1 MTTSGDAVSPFY
13 TDEQRIALDV
23 RGTSVALS
31 AGAGCGKTSVLTERF
46 LLALDGADSL
56 PLRSLVAVTFT
67 EKAAS
72 ELRKRIRSESR
83 KRLSSAPEADVA
95 QWRAVLRGLE
105 SAPVSTFHEYCAGLL
120 RRRATEIG
128 IDPDFRI
135 LDPTLAGPVLDEA
148 LNRCLRRWLAD
159 QDRDF
164 FELAIEF
171 EISRVRDALAA
182 LISRRDVSDLERWAE
197 MDDLEVMT
205 AWRSAWESKGLPIL
219 LTKLN
224 RTVDSGIA
232 WFEQTEYEHVKLKSF
247 RSALL
252 ADLSSIKDRHDRE
265 SLEGVRAR
273 ALLPRGLR
281 APNWPSSEIQEGTKA
296 AAESIREAIDRFLKD
311 SVPDD
316 EISLSCVAFGRKL
329 ARLAVDARR
338 AYDNAKRDRGGLDF
352 DDLLIKAHELLS
364 VSAPSIREERGRAVG
379 FVLVDEF
386 QDTDPIQSEI
396 LRLLCGDS
404 FLNGRLFVVGDFK
417 QSIYR
422 FRGARP
428 EIFKQYRN
436 EFPEAGRLE
445 LTENFRSVQGV
456 IHFVNALF
464 ADCFLPERPKLV
476 PGPDSGQ
483 AHDAPAVE
491 FVWAEEP
498 EPLKPGQKPS
508 TKSSVEVQRTTEARW
523 LARLIASRLA
533 NHWRIVDR
541 ATKEA
546 RDAHAGD
553 VAILFRAMTDL
564 YFYEQALEAEGLD
577 FHVVGGS
584 AFYAQQ
590 EIQDLVNVLSV
601 VENPLDPVALAG
613 ALRSPFFGVSDE
625 GLFWLT
631 NGGKTTIAEGL
642 AGGCG
647 GGSEELSERD
657 RSLAIRANRLLERWR
672 GLKDNVT
679 IAALVNCVLDE
690 SGYEAALL
698 AERLGDRKRAN
709 ARKFVQLA
717 RRFDTAG
724 DFTLG
729 HFVARLRIDLEKPP
743 KEGQAATTD
752 EVGKSVRLMSIHQ
765 AKGLEFPIVI
775 IPDLNRK
782 PGGSRDFVAFD
793 PELGVL
799 VRPTGQSEVSGEGTE
814 GSGKSLGWMT
824 FETVEA
830 AHEDAEAIRL
840 FYVATTRA
848 RDFLILS
855 AGVGPETKPESP
867 ALRLLDDRFDRKTGV
882 CKAVLPDDWNDP
894 VVNVILQPP
903 PSSNAKASRPRRNL
917 AEVAESILS
926 AKLDRPKLIE
936 SFRDVPKCFDLD
948 HARKRSPNR
957 GRIERLIR
965 GILADPGGL
974 DPAALDEVSK
984 RVARRC
990 DPLILDFMRLEA
1002 VEQVRA
1008 WIEGSPGRK
1017 LVNFKKL
1024 MRGFDWSFAWPPGSD
1039 RPTVFLGRAEFIAKR
1054 ENGTCEIFNFSLTD
1068 VTAPVERVRLLL
1080 SARAA
1085 EALKYGSVLKGWCV
1099 GPGSESGVVVEEIF
1113 NDHMIAEAINALFSS
1128 NIN

>member
-1 MTTSGDAVSPFY
+1 MTTPDEALSPFH
-13 TDEQRIALDV
+13 TKEQRAALDV

-46 LLALDGADSL
+46 LLALDGADRL

-72 ELRKRIRSESR
+72 ELRKRIRGESR
-83 KRLSSAPEADVA
+83 KRLASAPEPDVA

-105 SAPVSTFHEYCAGLL
+105 AAPVSTFHEYCAGLL
-120 RRRATEIG
+120 RRRAMDVG
-128 IDPDFRI
+128 IDPDFKI
-135 LDPTLAGPVLDEA
+135 LDPALAGPVLDEA

-164 FELAIEF
+164 FELATEF

-182 LISRRDVSDLERWAE
+182 LVSRRDVGDLKRWAE
-197 MDDLEVMT
+197 MDDTEVMA

-219 LTKLN
+219 LAKLHHA
-224 RTVDSGIA
+224 VDSGAA
-232 WFEQTEYEHVKLKSF
+232 WFDNTEYEHVKLKAF

-252 ADLSSIKDRHDRE
+252 VELPSIKVRHDRE
-265 SLEGVRAR
+265 SLEAVRER

-281 APNWPSSEIQEGTKA
+281 APNWPSIEIQEGTKA
-296 AAESIREAIDRFLKD
+296 AAESIRGAIDRFLKY
-311 SVPDD
+311 SLPDE
-316 EISLSCVAFGRKL
+316 EISLSCVGFGRKL
-329 ARLAVDARR
+329 ARLAVDARQ
-338 AYDNAKRDRGGLDF
+338 AYGHAKRDRGGLDF
-352 DDLLIKAHELLS
+352 DDLLIKAHQLLCD
-364 VSAPSIREERGRAVG
+364 SAPSLGVEQTRAAG

-404 FLNGRLFVVGDFK
+404 FLNGGLFVVGDFK

-428 EIFKQYRN
+428 EIFQKYRE
-436 EFPEAGRLE
+436 EFPGAGRLE
-445 LTENFRSVQGV
+445 LSENFRSVQGV
-456 IHFVNALF
+456 IYFVNALF
-464 ADCFLPERPKLV
+464 ADSFLPEHPKLV
-476 PGPDSGQ
+476 PGPDSRP

-508 TKSSVEVQRTTEARW
+508 TKSSVDLQRTTEARW

-533 NHWRIVDR
+533 NQWKIVDR
-541 ATKEA
+541 GTKEV
-546 RDAHAGD
+546 RVAHAGD

-601 VENPLDPVALAG
+601 VEDPLDPVALAG
-613 ALRSPFFGVSDE
+613 ALRSPFFGLSDE
-625 GLFWLT
+625 GLFWLAK
-631 NGGKTTIAEGL
+631 GGKTTIADGL
-642 AGGCG
+642 AGLRGQ
-647 GGSEELSERD
+647 GSEELSERD
-657 RSLAIRANRLLERWR
+657 RSLAVRANRLLERWR

-679 IAALVNCVLDE
+679 IAALVDCVLNE

-782 PGGSRDFVAFD
+782 SGGSRDFVAFD

-799 VRPTGQSEVSGEGTE
+799 VRPTGQSDASGEGTE
-814 GSGKSLGWMT
+814 GSGRSLGWMT
-824 FETVEA
+824 YETVEA
-830 AHEDAEAIRL
+830 AQEEDEAIRL

-855 AGVGPETKPESP
+855 AGIGPEMKPESP
-867 ALRLLDDRFDRKTGV
+867 AMRLLDERFDRETGV
-882 CKAVLPDDWNDP
+882 CKAVLPEDWNDP
-894 VVNVILQPP
+894 AVNVILQPP
-903 PSSNAKASRPRRNL
+903 QSSKAAASRPRRNL
-917 AEVAESILS
+917 VEVAESILS
-926 AKLDRPKLIE
+926 ASLKNVEPIAPIH
-936 SFRDVPKCFDLD
+936 DVPKCFDLD
-948 HARKRSPNR
+948 QARNRSPR
-957 GRIERLIR
+957 LVRIERLIR
-965 GILADPGGL
+965 GILADPDGL
-974 DPAALDEVSK
+974 DPTAIDEVSK
-984 RVARRC
+984 RISRRC

-1024 MRGFDWSFAWPPGSD
+1024 MRGFDWSFAWPPDSD
-1039 RPTVFLGRAEFIAKR
+1039 RAAVFLGRAEFLAKR
-1054 ENGTCEIFNFSLTD
+1054 ENGTCEIVNFCLTG
-1068 VTAPVERVRLLL
+1068 VAAPVERVRLLL

-1085 EALKYGSVLKGWCV
+1085 EALGYGNVLKGWCV
-1099 GPGSESGVVVEEIF
+1099 GPGSESDFIVKENF
-1113 NDHMIAEAINALFSS
+1113 NDHVIAEAIDALLSP
-1128 NIN
+1128 NVK